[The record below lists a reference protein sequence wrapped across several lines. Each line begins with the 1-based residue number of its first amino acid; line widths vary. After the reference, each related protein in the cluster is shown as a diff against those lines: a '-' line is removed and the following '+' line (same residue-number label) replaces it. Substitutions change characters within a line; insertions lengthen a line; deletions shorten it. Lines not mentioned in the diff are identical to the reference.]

1 MKLKL
6 AVAALALAI
15 ATPAF
20 AVEYYVVQNAK
31 SKKCSVATK
40 KPASDKVVMVG
51 DAAGYKT
58 KKDAQAAQK
67 AADACKAKPATGKA

>member
-6 AVAALALAI
+6 AVAALALVI

-20 AVEYYVVQNAK
+20 AVDYFVVQNAK

-40 KPASDKVVMVG
+40 KPASDKTVLVG
-51 DAAGYKT
+51 DSAGYKA
-58 KKDAQAAQK
+58 KKDAQAAMK
-67 AADACKAKPATGKA
+67 GADACKTKA